1 MTNPFDYVNS
11 VSSSK
16 KDMMRGTENDE
27 LAEKDYTPF
36 IVNRALSYHQDCV
49 LYINEMNGLGHL
61 DHLLQYDF
69 LLNSLRPRKRFAKWI
84 KPEQN
89 ENLEIVMEYFG
100 YNRVKAERAI
110 LALTKEQIIMIKEKI
125 IKGGNNGESG

>member
-1 MTNPFDYVNS
+1 
-11 VSSSK
+11 
-16 KDMMRGTENDE
+16 MMRGTENDE
-27 LAEKDYTPF
+27 LAEKDYKPF
-36 IVNRALSYHQDCV
+36 LVNRSLSYHLDS
-49 LYINEMNGLGHL
+49 LEDANEMNGLGHL

-110 LALTKEQIIMIKEKI
+110 EVLTKEQITMIKEKI
-125 IKGGNNGESG
+125 IKGGNNGEFG

>member
-11 VSSSK
+11 VTSTK

-27 LAEKDYTPF
+27 LAEKGYNPF
-36 IVNRALSYHQDCV
+36 LTNRSLSYHSDCV
-49 LYINEMNGLGHL
+49 LYANEMNLVGHL

-89 ENLEIVMEYFG
+89 EDLVSVMEYFG

-110 LALTKEQIIMIKEKI
+110 TVLTKDQITMIKERL
-125 IKGGNNGESG
+125 IKGGNNGEFG

>member
-27 LAEKDYTPF
+27 LAEKDYNPF

-61 DHLLQYDF
+61 DHLLQYMF